1 MKKLNWREFDSCVYI
16 TVLLDVLVNFVRSTI
31 KNYPDKLFPKQPNV
45 NILSITYTRVVCNIP
60 HLSFQYIFS
69 ILQFL
74 IKKKPKNKQKPLSC
88 VFIFRTI
95 LLYLSRLLNYANSYC
110 TFNFRLSCLNNLLS
124 IAFCVR
130 YFK

>member
-45 NILSITYTRVVCNIP
+45 NILSITYTRV
-60 HLSFQYIFS
+60 
-69 ILQFL
+69 
-74 IKKKPKNKQKPLSC
+74 
-88 VFIFRTI
+88 
-95 LLYLSRLLNYANSYC
+95 SRLLNYANSYC

>member
-16 TVLLDVLVNFVRSTI
+16 TVLLDVLVNFVDFVRSTI

-45 NILSITYTRVVCNIP
+45 NILSITYTRVVCNIS

-74 IKKKPKNKQKPLSC
+74 IKKNQKTNKN
-88 VFIFRTI
+88 R
-95 LLYLSRLLNYANSYC
+95 
-110 TFNFRLSCLNNLLS
+110 
-124 IAFCVR
+124 
-130 YFK
+130 